1 MIFDTD
7 VLIWALRGNQ
17 KAAKAID
24 GCDDRFISA
33 VTYMELIQGARN
45 KAEQKTIKDFLSMLD
60 FQTLPVNENIS
71 LRATVFMEEFCL
83 KSGMGLADALI
94 FATANE
100 SGNSFP
106 DDKRVSSVIT
116 RTPGLSPVR
125 GHRCRRPGFQYR
137 QRFLFCRVPGNNPR
151 VWVRRRNRSDGA
163 VLRWFC

>member
-100 SGNSFP
+100 YTMTLCSANKKHYREIHSLMTKEF
-106 DDKRVSSVIT
+106 
-116 RTPGLSPVR
+116 
-125 GHRCRRPGFQYR
+125 RP
-137 QRFLFCRVPGNNPR
+137 
-151 VWVRRRNRSDGA
+151 
-163 VLRWFC
+163 